1 MKKITTCLFISI
13 LTTIILFGQAKKGTP
28 KKSQIELHFN
38 HTVNK
43 KPLTL
48 IDSSYT
54 NSYQEDFTITKF
66 CYYISNITLYK
77 QGKIIYTHKGYYLVT
92 QAVDSSKKILF
103 DAPINTYDSI
113 AFIIGVDSAKNIS
126 GAQKGALDPLQAMFW
141 TWNTGYI
148 MQKIEGT
155 SSKSNLINNKI
166 EYHLGGFKHPYNI
179 ATPTV
184 FKIPNQLLLIQASTT
199 CIINFNVAI
208 DKFWKGENPNS
219 IAFVPI
225 CSTPGTLAIQ
235 LAQNFKGMFTCSNV
249 TYLSKY

>member
-1 MKKITTCLFISI
+1 MKKTTSCLFICF
-13 LTTIILFGQAKKGTP
+13 LTHAFLFGQIKKSVL

-38 HTVNK
+38 HTINK
-43 KPLTL
+43 KLLTL
-48 IDSSYT
+48 VDSTYT
-54 NSYQEDFTITKF
+54 NSYQENFTITKF

-77 QGKIIYTHKGYYLVT
+77 QGKIMYTHKGYYLVN
-92 QAVDSSKKILF
+92 QAIDSSKKILF
-103 DAPINTYDSI
+103 DVPINNYDSI

-126 GAQKGALDPLQAMFW
+126 GAQKGALDPLHAMFW

-148 MQKIEGT
+148 MQKIEGI

-184 FKIPNQLLLIQASTT
+184 FKVPNQSLHIQASYT
-199 CIINFNVAI
+199 CIVYFNVAI

-225 CSTPGTLAIQ
+225 CSTPGELATQ
-235 LAQNFKGMFTCSNV
+235 LAQNFKGMFTCTNV
-249 TYLSKY
+249 AYLSK

>member
-48 IDSSYT
+48 IDSTYT

-126 GAQKGALDPLQAMFW
+126 GAQKGALDPLHAMFW

-249 TYLSKY
+249 MYLNKY